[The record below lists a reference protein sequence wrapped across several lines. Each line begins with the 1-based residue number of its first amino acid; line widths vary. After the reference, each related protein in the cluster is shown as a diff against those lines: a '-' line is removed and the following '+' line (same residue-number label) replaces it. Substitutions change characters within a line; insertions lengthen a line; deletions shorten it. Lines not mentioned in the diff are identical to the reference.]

1 MKVFGQMLIAAVVG
15 FLGMYIL
22 LSGSE
27 NNAFLLP
34 VTAITMV
41 LIIISL
47 IGTMV
52 GLMMIVQ
59 IKNRSKEQV
68 VGEAEDERDRLFYTK
83 FSDASMATS
92 IGMILGVSSISVSVI
107 TNQEMWMIISAG
119 VALII
124 NMIVYPFVTAT
135 IKYVYPDRELPPNG
149 DKEYGKKLLAMSD
162 EGERHIMLEGLFKA
176 FFSINSLLPLAILLL
191 MFYSVATG
199 ESQLFGVIVITLIFI
214 FVNTRYL
221 FSIRNK

>member
-1 MKVFGQMLIAAVVG
+1 MKVFGQMLIGAVVG
-15 FLGMYIL
+15 FFGMYIL
-22 LSGSE
+22 LSSE

-34 VTAITMV
+34 ATAITMV

-52 GLMMIVQ
+52 SLIMIVQ
-59 IKNRSKEQV
+59 IKKRSKEQV
-68 VGEAEDERDRLFYTK
+68 VGEAEDERDRLLYTK
-83 FSDASMATS
+83 FSDATMAAS

-107 TNQEMWMIISAG
+107 TDQEMWMIISAG
-119 VALII
+119 VVLII

-135 IKYVYPDRELPPNG
+135 IKYVYPDREMPPSG
-149 DKEYGKKLLAMSD
+149 DKEYGKKLLAMAD
-162 EGERHIMLEGLFKA
+162 EGERHIMLEGLYKV
-176 FFSINSLLPLAILLL
+176 FFSINALLPMAIILL

-199 ESQLFGVIVITLIFI
+199 DSQLFGVIVITLIFI